1 MVIGASSQS
10 LRALVKGM
18 PALCGLAAAALSL
31 LALSCGLSDRGF
43 ETSAVREDRPPAISP
58 DYSGCVIPPNIAP
71 LSFRIAEPGV
81 RYHARIHGGQG
92 TAIDLSS
99 KSGSMIIPVD
109 PWRGLLAANRG
120 GELWFDVWVKNPDGQ
135 WQQFDRITNT
145 VAAEEI
151 DRYLAY
157 RLIRPLYTKWTTMGI
172 YQRDLESYEESLVI
186 HNKDFDGGCVNCHT
200 FLQNSPDSMIAQIR
214 SAQHGV
220 YMLLAQ
226 DGEVTRVDTRTPFN
240 ASPAAYSSW
249 HPNGRLI
256 AFSVNK
262 LCQFFHDTGVEVRE
276 VFDDASDLA
285 VYAIDE
291 NTVTTTAGIS
301 MPGRQET
308 FPAWSADGRH
318 LYFSSAPATPID
330 RFLEAKYDLL
340 RISYDPETGTWG
352 EPETLVSAEATDMSA
367 TEAKASPDGRYL
379 MFSMADHGNFPIY
392 QPSCDLYLMD
402 LETLDFRRLE
412 VNSDR
417 CDSWH
422 SWSSNSRWFVFS
434 SKRDDGLFTRLYISY
449 LDEEGRAHKPF
460 LLPQKDPAFYDG
472 YLRVYNVPELYREA
486 VRATP
491 RALATAVYSPR
502 SELAA
507 SLDPNVP
514 LDRPPHEPGPGPWS
528 QAWSDGNLSSG
539 AEQSA
544 PSAAW
549 SHQ

>member
-1 MVIGASSQS
+1 
-10 LRALVKGM
+10 
-18 PALCGLAAAALSL
+18 
-31 LALSCGLSDRGF
+31 
-43 ETSAVREDRPPAISP
+43 
-58 DYSGCVIPPNIAP
+58 
-71 LSFRIAEPGV
+71 
-81 RYHARIHGGQG
+81 
-92 TAIDLSS
+92 
-99 KSGSMIIPVD
+99 
-109 PWRGLLAANRG
+109 
-120 GELWFDVWVKNPDGQ
+120 
-135 WQQFDRITNT
+135 
-145 VAAEEI
+145 
-151 DRYLAY
+151 
-157 RLIRPLYTKWTTMGI
+157 
-172 YQRDLESYEESLVI
+172 
-186 HNKDFDGGCVNCHT
+186 
-200 FLQNSPDSMIAQIR
+200 
-214 SAQHGV
+214 
-220 YMLLAQ
+220 
-226 DGEVTRVDTRTPFN
+226 
-240 ASPAAYSSW
+240 
-249 HPNGRLI
+249 
-256 AFSVNK
+256 
-262 LCQFFHDTGVEVRE
+262 
-276 VFDDASDLA
+276 
-285 VYAIDE
+285 
-291 NTVTTTAGIS
+291 
-301 MPGRQET
+301 
-308 FPAWSADGRH
+308 
-318 LYFSSAPATPID
+318 
-330 RFLEAKYDLL
+330 
-340 RISYDPETGTWG
+340 
-352 EPETLVSAEATDMSA
+352 
-367 TEAKASPDGRYL
+367 
-379 MFSMADHGNFPIY
+379 
-392 QPSCDLYLMD
+392 MD